1 MAQLSSLKSIVSSTH
16 ESGAVS
22 RLAGFGSIFGMIAAA
37 LGLFAGVSLVPIP
50 SLPWEQTSIVPFE
63 WILGGSIQFP
73 LLMAG
78 FMGLMAVSL
87 LLQARGSKGLSG
99 KLGSNLTSIAWLG
112 FIMALA
118 SAAFVS
124 TQFAGVRSFSQVPGF
139 LTIMYLFGML
149 FVLAWQIGSVIYT
162 DSSKTWIGFLAGM
175 LNALFIPVLA
185 LGQALSPLLIYAA
198 YGILL
203 VGQLM
208 SLLFW
213 WSPFDTI
220 REYARSPKKAKFA
233 FGLTGLLTF
242 VIGLG
247 AVFVGPISTSQGV
260 SIWSPWST
268 LATSTTFQTNPA
280 LVFALLAM
288 MLYWLMLSP
297 RLGAREL
304 KAATIGEDIIKGG
317 NKALM
322 LFLVFIGMLAAG
334 QAGAFTEGVGGL
346 GFFMVIAPAGIM
358 FIMGALYTAK
368 TDIVTGLPLVI
379 ASVFLMVHPQTLSVL
394 IIIPWIIIIIT
405 QLFLMFES
413 WWRGLTGFSQT
424 VLTVLISLMGS
435 VAMIMFMLGGFGSGP
450 LALWPTNRW
459 FNITL
464 IPGIPAAIQGPSIIV
479 LPLLVLFIRN
489 VSLAGYSY
497 GRGYATGGILMGISV
512 MFAFLVPVIAGNETV
527 SHEANTG
534 AALLL
539 ALYSISVVLLMSL
552 NLNLANDVEDQGHVF
567 EGNLIKVSTLAGL
580 LVAGAVVILVLIV
593 FAGLPTPGQIAW
605 MISIMVTFIVGTEIL
620 SMFGW
625 LVAGVRLG
633 MMKLPRLSKLE
644 Y

>member
-1 MAQLSSLKSIVSSTH
+1 MAQLSSLKSIISSTH

-22 RLAGFGSIFGMIAAA
+22 RLAGFGSIFGIIAAA
-37 LGLFAGVSLVPIP
+37 LGLISGVSLVPIP
-50 SLPWEQTSIVPFE
+50 SLTWEHTSVSPFE
-63 WILGGSIQFP
+63 WILGGSTQFP

-87 LLQARGSKGLSG
+87 FLQVRGSKGLSG
-99 KLGSNLTSIAWLG
+99 KLGSNLTSVGWLG
-112 FIMALA
+112 FLMALA
-118 SAAFVS
+118 SAVFVS
-124 TQFAGVRSFSQVPGF
+124 TQFAGVRTVSQIPGF
-139 LTIMYLFGML
+139 LTILYFIGIF

-162 DSSKTWIGFLAGM
+162 DSSKTWIGFFAGM
-175 LNALFIPVLA
+175 LNAVFIPVLA

-233 FGLTGLLTF
+233 FGLTGFLTF

-247 AVFVGPISTSQGV
+247 AVFVGPISTYQGV
-260 SIWSPWST
+260 SIWSPWSSMET
-268 LATSTTFQTNPA
+268 LTTFQTNPA
-280 LVFALLAM
+280 LVFALLSM
-288 MLYWLMLSP
+288 MIYWLMLSP

-304 KAATIGEDIIKGG
+304 KAAAIGEDIVKGG
-317 NKALM
+317 SKALM
-322 LFLVFIGMLAAG
+322 LFLAFIGLVAAG

-346 GFFMVIAPAGIM
+346 GFLMVIAPAGIM
-358 FIMGALYTAK
+358 FVMGALYTAK
-368 TDIVTGLPLVI
+368 TDIVTGLPLVV
-379 ASVFLMVHPQTLSVL
+379 ASVFLMVHPYTLSILV
-394 IIIPWIIIIIT
+394 IIPWIIIIIA
-405 QLFLMFES
+405 QFFLMVES

-424 VLTVLISLMGS
+424 ILTVLVSLMGS
-435 VAMIMFMLGGFGSGP
+435 VTMILFMLGGFGSGP

-479 LPLLVLFIRN
+479 LPLLVLFLRN
-489 VSLAGYSY
+489 VSLAGYSH
-497 GRGYATGGILMGISV
+497 GRGYTTGGMLMGISV

-539 ALYSISVVLLMSL
+539 SLYSISVVLLMSL
-552 NLNLANDVEDQGHVF
+552 NLNLANDVEDQGHGF
-567 EGNLIKVSTLAGL
+567 EGNLIKVSTMGSLI
-580 LVAGAVVILVLIV
+580 VASVVVILVLIV
-593 FAGLPTPGQIAW
+593 FAGIPTPGQIAA
-605 MISIMVTFIVGTEIL
+605 MVSIMVMFVVGTEIL

-625 LVAGVRLG
+625 LVAGIRLG
-633 MMKLPRLSKLE
+633 MMKIPRLSRLE

>member
-1 MAQLSSLKSIVSSTH
+1 MAQLSSLRSIVSSTH
-16 ESGAVS
+16 ESGSVS
-22 RLAGFGSIFGMIAAA
+22 KLAGFGNIFGIIAAA
-37 LGLFAGVSLVPIP
+37 VGLFAGVSLVPIP
-50 SLPWEQTSIVPFE
+50 SLSWEQTSVIPFE
-63 WILGGSIQFP
+63 WVFGGSALFP
-73 LLMAG
+73 FFMIG
-78 FMGLMAVSL
+78 FMALMSVSL
-87 LLQARGSKGLSG
+87 MLQYQGSKGLSS
-99 KLGSNLTSIAWLG
+99 KLGSNLAKVFWVSA
-112 FIMALA
+112 F
-118 SAAFVS
+118 AAFVVVAHVWLN
-124 TQFAGVRSFSQVPGF
+124 FEGVSRFSQISGF
-139 LTIMYLFGML
+139 LTIIYLLGTL
-149 FVLAWQIGSVIYT
+149 FVITWQIGSVIYT

-220 REYARSPKKAKFA
+220 REYARSPSKAKIA

-247 AVFVGPISTSQGV
+247 AVFVGPILTSQGV

-268 LATSTTFQTNPA
+268 LATLTTFQTNPA

-368 TDIVTGLPLVI
+368 
-379 ASVFLMVHPQTLSVL
+379 
-394 IIIPWIIIIIT
+394 
-405 QLFLMFES
+405 
-413 WWRGLTGFSQT
+413 
-424 VLTVLISLMGS
+424 
-435 VAMIMFMLGGFGSGP
+435 
-450 LALWPTNRW
+450 
-459 FNITL
+459 
-464 IPGIPAAIQGPSIIV
+464 
-479 LPLLVLFIRN
+479 
-489 VSLAGYSY
+489 
-497 GRGYATGGILMGISV
+497 
-512 MFAFLVPVIAGNETV
+512 
-527 SHEANTG
+527 
-534 AALLL
+534 
-539 ALYSISVVLLMSL
+539 
-552 NLNLANDVEDQGHVF
+552 
-567 EGNLIKVSTLAGL
+567 
-580 LVAGAVVILVLIV
+580 
-593 FAGLPTPGQIAW
+593 
-605 MISIMVTFIVGTEIL
+605 
-620 SMFGW
+620 
-625 LVAGVRLG
+625 
-633 MMKLPRLSKLE
+633 
-644 Y
+644 